1 MPPETQNPDSTQT
14 TGADPQQTGLP
25 QQTSPVVPQTQEE
38 QIPVGDIQ
46 QTMIPTSTTATVPP
60 ADTYVQTAQPT
71 VQSPTQPTTQPTN
84 AQAPDSMQQPVSPQA
99 SAQQPVSPQASAQQ
113 PVGFVPAGFE
123 QANFM
128 EANPSQT
135 GELTSKKKS
144 FFSNKLLIAG
154 LSLGAFAVVL
164 GGAFAYN
171 NLWVEDKS
179 EVLISYEKL
188 ESLRFRHRFK
198 VEDRLFPNVSVL
210 NETYS
215 VDDEKLRQKAVV
227 EAYKEITDEVAVYEE
242 SFNDY
247 NSLRDPDFG
256 KLANQYLVFVKRC
269 SSYTSELN
277 NDLNKMGPH
286 VSDIRDA
293 IKQIDS
299 QERSFNTASKDQQ
312 LQLIIKTKAD
322 YIEINEKFSKEKF
335 KTVEVTNIHKA
346 LLKLLNEN
354 LAVIDDVIRDFN
366 DPTKFVFVGNA
377 TKFYGSD
384 DFSAATK
391 SVGTQLNDGVCSSKT
406 DNQMGDVFDKFEFG
420 KDDKEILKTL
430 EVLE

>member
-1 MPPETQNPDSTQT
+1 MKPETQIPDSTQT
-14 TGADPQQTGLP
+14 TGADPQQTAVP
-25 QQTSPVVPQTQEE
+25 QQSAQVAPQTQEQ
-38 QIPVGDIQ
+38 QISVDDIQ
-46 QTMIPTSTTATVPP
+46 QTVIQPP
-60 ADTYVQTAQPT
+60 APVAVLTADESVQIIQPT
-71 VQSPTQPTTQPTN
+71 VQSTTVQVPSSMPQP
-84 AQAPDSMQQPVSPQA
+84 ASPQVP
-99 SAQQPVSPQASAQQ
+99 QPASPQVQQ
-113 PVGFVPAGFE
+113 PVGFQPAGFE

-128 EANPSQT
+128 QNNPSQT
-135 GELTSKKKS
+135 GALTSKKKS

-171 NLWVEDKS
+171 KLWVEDKS

-188 ESLRFRHRFK
+188 ESLRFQHRFK
-198 VEDRLFPNVSVL
+198 VEDRLYPNVSVL

-215 VDDEKLRQKAVV
+215 VDDEKLRQKAVT
-227 EAYKEITDEVAVYEE
+227 EAYKEITDEVVVYEE
-242 SFNDY
+242 LFNDY

-286 VSDIRDA
+286 VSDIRNA

-299 QERSFNTASKDQQ
+299 QERSFSAASQDQK

-322 YIEINEKFSKEKF
+322 YIEINEEFSKEKF

-406 DNQMGDVFDKFEFG
+406 VNQMGDVFDKFEFG

>member
-1 MPPETQNPDSTQT
+1 MDPNKQNT
-14 TGADPQQTGLP
+14 TNPQQP
-25 QQTSPVVPQTQEE
+25 QPIPSSEPVPISLESNTPI
-38 QIPVGDIQ
+38 QINNQ
-46 QTMIPTSTTATVPP
+46 P
-60 ADTYVQTAQPT
+60 ADTSQSQIPMQSNTPSVIDPAEISDPT
-71 VQSPTQPTTQPTN
+71 PVEV
-84 AQAPDSMQQPVSPQA
+84 AQAPPLQTPPPQQPIIYPTEPTQSAPVQQPVSPQV
-99 SAQQPVSPQASAQQ
+99 QQPT
-113 PVGFVPAGFE
+113 GFVPAGFE

-128 EANPSQT
+128 QDNPSQT
-135 GELTSKKKS
+135 GPATAKKKS
-144 FFSNKLLIAG
+144 FFSNKLLIIG
-154 LSLGAFAVVL
+154 LSLGAFVVVL

-171 NLWVEDKS
+171 KFWVEDKS
-179 EVLISYEKL
+179 DLLISFEKL
-188 ESLRFRHRFK
+188 DSLRFQHRFK

-215 VDDEKLRQKAVV
+215 LDDEKLRQKANTEV
-227 EAYKEITDEVAVYEE
+227 YKEITDEIAVYEE
-242 SFNDY
+242 SLDDY

-256 KLANQYLVFVKRC
+256 KLANQYLVFVKKC
-269 SSYTSELN
+269 TSYTAELN

-286 VSDIRDA
+286 ISDIRDA

-322 YIEINEKFSKEKF
+322 YLKIKEKFTKEKF
-335 KTVEVTNIHKA
+335 KTIESKNIHKA
-346 LLKLLNEN
+346 ILKQLNEN

-391 SVGTQLNDGVCSSKT
+391 SIGTQLNDGVCSSKT